1 LETIGVVEAGGSV
14 AFVASAAAVLIALL
28 LAGVVAYVFFRRRRR
43 YSKLVVPRENVP
55 PPSLADPAA
64 KQPKQATEAKA
75 SFKVRNWLDS
85 QKKAPAQNQ
94 NWISDCEEFVVQ
106 FEALEDKCAKYQKE
120 SEGLEEQNQTLQ
132 QRIASLE
139 AALRKLPQTPMS
151 IPSLGSTTAS
161 TRDAET
167 PPTSDA
173 TDIRTPKSEEGTT
186 ARESECDQPPRD
198 LPQPSSPV
206 DVGDADSPR
215 GLLQPP
221 PLAPLPPRP
230 PLLPLRPTPQQE
242 LKEANT
248 TFTPLFEEKTLS
260 TPRTL
265 MELMGSHRLTKES
278 LQQRI
283 RKRTS
288 QAAMLAEQ
296 RVAMEA
302 TLPQELAR
310 AEAAQSAL
318 DKLAEAKSPRSREEA
333 LQALVAVHGARLNAL
348 ASDVDRRRSDA
359 EAYLAYA
366 YRVQMRLDKEMDM
379 NRIETVK
386 HPAGVLMRASGPP
399 PPIALGAITLPAQKD
414 LSSLAVNPYKVD
426 SWPIEPNSRG
436 GKASG
441 ELSMPPIRDAP
452 EEEEDVPESDCE
464 SEHEDGFPRA
474 LPGWRFGQSPGTV
487 PEDDDDEEDDDDGD
501 DDEAKISGDHD
512 ADSAAD
518 VAADTPATPVRGLA
532 GSPAGSPGDVE
543 PPLADAR
550 SPSPDVGMVKA
561 PPKRLPPLALNK

>member
-1 LETIGVVEAGGSV
+1 
-14 AFVASAAAVLIALL
+14 
-28 LAGVVAYVFFRRRRR
+28 
-43 YSKLVVPRENVP
+43 
-55 PPSLADPAA
+55 
-64 KQPKQATEAKA
+64 
-75 SFKVRNWLDS
+75 
-85 QKKAPAQNQ
+85 
-94 NWISDCEEFVVQ
+94 
-106 FEALEDKCAKYQKE
+106 
-120 SEGLEEQNQTLQ
+120 
-132 QRIASLE
+132 
-139 AALRKLPQTPMS
+139 
-151 IPSLGSTTAS
+151 
-161 TRDAET
+161 
-167 PPTSDA
+167 
-173 TDIRTPKSEEGTT
+173 
-186 ARESECDQPPRD
+186 
-198 LPQPSSPV
+198 
-206 DVGDADSPR
+206 
-215 GLLQPP
+215 
-221 PLAPLPPRP
+221 
-230 PLLPLRPTPQQE
+230 
-242 LKEANT
+242 
-248 TFTPLFEEKTLS
+248 
-260 TPRTL
+260 

-452 EEEEDVPESDCE
+452 EEEDLPESDCE
-464 SEHEDGFPRA
+464 SDEDYGFPRA
-474 LPGWRFGQSPGTV
+474 LPGWRFGQSPGAV
-487 PEDDDDEEDDDDGD
+487 PDDDDDDEDEEYGD
-501 DDEAKISGDHD
+501 EDEAKDGEETE
-512 ADSAAD
+512 ADTVAEPAAD
-518 VAADTPATPVRGLA
+518 PPGPPTPVRGL
-532 GSPAGSPGDVE
+532 GGTHS
-543 PPLADAR
+543 LR
-550 SPSPDVGMVKA
+550 SPHVHDSCHGFQRLSLQ
-561 PPKRLPPLALNK
+561 KRLIGLCCSS